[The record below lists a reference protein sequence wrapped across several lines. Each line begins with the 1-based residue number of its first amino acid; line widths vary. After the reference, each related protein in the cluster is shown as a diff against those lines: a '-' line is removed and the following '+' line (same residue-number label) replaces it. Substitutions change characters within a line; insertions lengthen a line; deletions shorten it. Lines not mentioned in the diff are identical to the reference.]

1 MPFSVFGNTKVSD
14 FSSSLLSCCHQHSP
28 AQTFGCQLILVLVVC
43 QTSWSGDTE
52 SLALPTSLTSAPAC
66 LAAAISMGLQTHHQ
80 TTAFC
85 HAIRYVAKL
94 LGVMQK
100 GSLCVAAATSI
111 ALHTLTDVSCCKYCW
126 YQQNCYHHPKSSN
139 HKIHKGTAHVFPA
152 DAKIHLRTKP
162 RGNPVLHQ
170 LSMSATW

>member
-1 MPFSVFGNTKVSD
+1 MSAYLGIGCVSNLLVWRYRVFGTPNISDVSPC
-14 FSSSLLSCCHQHSP
+14 LLSCCHQHGP
-28 AQTFGCQLILVLVVC
+28 ANTP
-43 QTSWSGDTE
+43 SNN
-52 SLALPTSLTSAPAC
+52 C
-66 LAAAISMGLQTHHQ
+66 LL
-80 TTAFC
+80 